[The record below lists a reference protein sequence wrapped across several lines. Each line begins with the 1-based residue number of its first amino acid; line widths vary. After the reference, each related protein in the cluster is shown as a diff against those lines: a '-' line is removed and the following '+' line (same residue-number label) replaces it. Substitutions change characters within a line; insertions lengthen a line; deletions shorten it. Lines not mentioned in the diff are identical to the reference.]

1 MRVTTAGDLGNLVR
15 ERREA
20 SGMTQRQ
27 LAALAGVSRL
37 WLVHVEAGHPGAE
50 FGRVLQLVAS
60 LDLAVDLVERQT
72 NSTWGDLL
80 DTTPNDVGTHA
91 DSAGHRPGTD
101 PASPRREG

>member
-60 LDLAVDLVERQT
+60 LDLAVDLVERHT
-72 NSTWGDLL
+72 SSTWGGLL
-80 DTTPNDVGTHA
+80 DTRDDMGTDA
-91 DSAGHRPGTD
+91 DSAGHRPGKD